1 MKRSILLIFATIFFM
16 AGEMFGGSVVTQRV
30 VNACGFVK
38 GSTTLSLSG
47 QMNAAAMQ
55 SISSGNAMAV
65 YNYLD
70 SYLTFPTVFPKTKAG
85 YGEKTKTRNVSINAK
100 NGKFKWKE
108 KDVTNCFAFATG
120 GERIRPD
127 KAVLKSQGTIDTANL
142 AELET
147 KRLTVYDKLCG
158 DHRLG
163 DLASLVFALQQKGK
177 NYKFSYNENDIQ
189 AKVSVD
195 SKGRVTAKYALS
207 SEAAFPAT
215 LEKERIFTNKYDYT
229 LVIVGDGDVRSA
241 FYGPDKVEF
250 RVAENVDKFRYFAYK
265 DTKVTN
271 VFMTLEL
278 EDDTE
283 VQAVFG
289 SYDFSLEIVGN
300 GSASA
305 EFIGPDE
312 VEVKVTE
319 NKDKFRYFTVNGE
332 RCPDSEMTL
341 VLEEDTAVEAVFG
354 SYDFSLEIVGNG
366 SASAEFIGPDEVEVK
381 VTENKDKFRYFT
393 VNGERC
399 PDSEMTLVLEE
410 DTAVEAVFGSYDF
423 SLEIVGNGSASAE
436 FIGPDEVEVKVTE
449 NKDKFRYFT
458 VNGERCPD
466 SEMTLVLE
474 EDTAAEA
481 VFGTYDLRL
490 SVFGKGSASYAFVGP
505 DEVVIRAVNGEEF
518 FDYYEWDENVSYE
531 NPLKLTLAKDTELLA
546 AFKEGKKFLV
556 VDLSA
561 GADAESYPVSWL
573 DDEPEGGWT
582 KEYKTTKLVLRRIEP
597 GTFMMGNS
605 YRYRKVTLTKVFYIG
620 VFEMT
625 QGQYE
630 LITGE
635 NPSRYRGADRPMEN
649 TTQARLRGADKGAAW
664 PESYEIDE
672 DSFFGKFRAK
682 TSLTFDL
689 PTEAQWEYACRA
701 GTTTDLNSGKNL
713 NEQNLREV
721 GRFRYN
727 ADDGKSRYKE
737 HAAVGSYLPNNWGL
751 YDMHGNI
758 FELCL
763 DWYKPILDSDEVI
776 DPKGQKDEKMGNYR
790 VARGGGWLCAAED
803 CCSYTRW
810 GITPDGKGI
819 SAYGFRAAIIQE

>member
-1 MKRSILLIFATIFFM
+1 MKRSVLLIAAMIFFM
-16 AGEMFGGSVVTQRV
+16 AEATFAGSVITQSV
-30 VNACGFVK
+30 VNACGFIK
-38 GSTTLSLSG
+38 GSTTLNLSG
-47 QMNAAAMQ
+47 QMNPAAMQ
-55 SISSGNAMAV
+55 SISDGNAMTIQ
-65 YNYLD
+65 NSLD
-70 SYLTFPTVFPKTKAG
+70 SYLTFPTLLPTTKAG
-85 YGEKTKTRNVSINAK
+85 YGTKNGTQNISVKTK
-100 NGKFKWKE
+100 NGKFKWTE
-108 KDVTNCFAFATG
+108 KDVTPYFTFVTG
-120 GERIRPD
+120 EERIPTS
-127 KAVLKSQGTIDTANL
+127 KAVLKSKGTVDTSQL

-147 KRLTVYDKLCG
+147 KKLTVFDKLCSDQG
-158 DHRLG
+158 LG
-163 DLASLVFALQQKGK
+163 YLASLVINLQQKGK
-177 NYKFSYNENDIQ
+177 NYKFSYNENDLK
-189 AKVSVD
+189 AKVSVN
-195 SKGRVTAKYALS
+195 SKGKATAKYTLS
-207 SEAAFPAT
+207 REIAFPAILDEHT
-215 LEKERIFTNKYDYT
+215 FTNKYDYS
-229 LVIVGDGDVRSA
+229 LKIIGDGDVSSA
-241 FYGPDKVEF
+241 FSGPDQVEF
-250 RVAENVDKFRYFAYK
+250 RVVENNDKFRYFSYK
-265 DTKVTN
+265 GTKVTN
-271 VFMTLEL
+271 DFMTLEL
-278 EDDTE
+278 LEDTE

-289 SYDFSLEIVGN
+289 TYDFSLKIVGE
-300 GSASA
+300 GDASA

-319 NKDKFRYFTVNGE
+319 NKDKFR
-332 RCPDSEMTL
+332 C
-341 VLEEDTAVEAVFG
+341 
-354 SYDFSLEIVGNG
+354 
-366 SASAEFIGPDEVEVK
+366 
-381 VTENKDKFRYFT
+381 
-393 VNGERC
+393 
-399 PDSEMTLVLEE
+399 
-410 DTAVEAVFGSYDF
+410 
-423 SLEIVGNGSASAE
+423 
-436 FIGPDEVEVKVTE
+436 
-449 NKDKFRYFT
+449 FT

-474 EDTAAEA
+474 EDTAAEV

-531 NPLKLTLAKDTELLA
+531 NPLKLTLAKDTDLLV

-597 GTFMMGNS
+597 GTFMMGHS

-810 GITPDGKGI
+810 GIPPDLKGI
-819 SAYGFRAAIIQE
+819 TAYGFRAAIIQE

>member
-47 QMNAAAMQ
+47 KLNDIAMQ

-65 YNYLD
+65 HNYLD
-70 SYLTFPTVFPKTKAG
+70 GYLTFPTVFPKTKAG

-147 KRLTVYDKLCG
+147 QRLTVYDKLCA
-158 DHRLG
+158 DQRLG
-163 DLASLVFALQQKGK
+163 YLASLAFTLQQKGK
-177 NYKFSYNENDIQ
+177 NYKLSYNKNDLQ

-354 SYDFSLEIVGNG
+354 SYDFSLKVVGSG
-366 SASAEFIGPDEVEVK
+366 SASVIFTEIDE
-381 VTENKDKFRYFT
+381 
-393 VNGERC
+393 
-399 PDSEMTLVLEE
+399 
-410 DTAVEAVFGSYDF
+410 A
-423 SLEIVGNGSASAE
+423 
-436 FIGPDEVEVKVTE
+436 EVKVTE

>member
-1 MKRSILLIFATIFFM
+1 MKKSILFISATIFFM

-47 QMNAAAMQ
+47 KLNDIAMQ

-65 YNYLD
+65 HNYLD
-70 SYLTFPTVFPKTKAG
+70 GYLTFPTLLSATKAG
-85 YGEKTKTRNVSINAK
+85 YGKKTETGNVSVNAK

-142 AELET
+142 AELEI

-189 AKVSVD
+189 AKVSVN
-195 SKGRVTAKYALS
+195 SKGKVTAKYALS

-393 VNGERC
+393 VNGE
-399 PDSEMTLVLEE
+399 
-410 DTAVEAVFGSYDF
+410 
-423 SLEIVGNGSASAE
+423 I
-436 FIGPDEVEVKVTE
+436 
-449 NKDKFRYFT
+449 
-458 VNGERCPD
+458 CPD

-713 NEQNLREV
+713 NDQNLGEV

-727 ADDGKSRYKE
+727 TEDGKSRYKE

-776 DPKGQKDEKMGNYR
+776 DPKGQKDETMGNYR
-790 VARGGGWLCAAED
+790 VARGGGWLCAAND

>member
-1 MKRSILLIFATIFFM
+1 MKKSILFISATIFFM

-47 QMNAAAMQ
+47 KLNDIAMQ

-65 YNYLD
+65 HNYLD
-70 SYLTFPTVFPKTKAG
+70 GYLTFPTLLSATKAG
-85 YGEKTKTRNVSINAK
+85 YGKKTETGNVSVNAK

-189 AKVSVD
+189 AKVSVN
-195 SKGRVTAKYALS
+195 SKGKVTAKYALS

-289 SYDFSLEIVGN
+289 S
-300 GSASA
+300 
-305 EFIGPDE
+305 
-312 VEVKVTE
+312 
-319 NKDKFRYFTVNGE
+319 
-332 RCPDSEMTL
+332 
-341 VLEEDTAVEAVFG
+341 
-354 SYDFSLEIVGNG
+354 
-366 SASAEFIGPDEVEVK
+366 
-381 VTENKDKFRYFT
+381 
-393 VNGERC
+393 
-399 PDSEMTLVLEE
+399 
-410 DTAVEAVFGSYDF
+410 
-423 SLEIVGNGSASAE
+423 
-436 FIGPDEVEVKVTE
+436 
-449 NKDKFRYFT
+449 
-458 VNGERCPD
+458 
-466 SEMTLVLE
+466 
-474 EDTAAEA
+474 
-481 VFGTYDLRL
+481 YDLRL

-810 GITPDGKGI
+810 GMTPDHKGI

>member
-1 MKRSILLIFATIFFM
+1 MKKSILFISATIFFM

-47 QMNAAAMQ
+47 KLNDIAMQ

-65 YNYLD
+65 HNYLD
-70 SYLTFPTVFPKTKAG
+70 GYLTFPTLLSATKAG
-85 YGEKTKTRNVSINAK
+85 YGKKTETGNVSVNAK

-189 AKVSVD
+189 AKVSVN
-195 SKGRVTAKYALS
+195 SKGKVTAKYALS

-289 SYDFSLEIVGN
+289 SYD
-300 GSASA
+300 
-305 EFIGPDE
+305 
-312 VEVKVTE
+312 
-319 NKDKFRYFTVNGE
+319 
-332 RCPDSEMTL
+332 
-341 VLEEDTAVEAVFG
+341 
-354 SYDFSLEIVGNG
+354 
-366 SASAEFIGPDEVEVK
+366 
-381 VTENKDKFRYFT
+381 
-393 VNGERC
+393 
-399 PDSEMTLVLEE
+399 
-410 DTAVEAVFGSYDF
+410 
-423 SLEIVGNGSASAE
+423 
-436 FIGPDEVEVKVTE
+436 
-449 NKDKFRYFT
+449 
-458 VNGERCPD
+458 
-466 SEMTLVLE
+466 
-474 EDTAAEA
+474 
-481 VFGTYDLRL
+481 LRL

-505 DEVVIRAVNGEEF
+505 DEVVIRSVNGEEF

-810 GITPDGKGI
+810 GITPDLKGI
-819 SAYGFRAAIIQE
+819 TAYGFRAAIIQE

>member
-1 MKRSILLIFATIFFM
+1 MKRSILIIFATIFFM
-16 AGEMFGGSVVTQRV
+16 AGETFASSVITQRV

-47 QMNAAAMQ
+47 KLNDIAMQ

-65 YNYLD
+65 HNYLD
-70 SYLTFPTVFPKTKAG
+70 GYLTFPTLLSATKAG
-85 YGEKTKTRNVSINAK
+85 YGKKTETGNVSVNAK

-189 AKVSVD
+189 AKVSVN
-195 SKGRVTAKYALS
+195 SKGKVTAKYALS
-207 SEAAFPAT
+207 SEAAFPAM

-312 VEVKVTE
+312 
-319 NKDKFRYFTVNGE
+319 
-332 RCPDSEMTL
+332 
-341 VLEEDTAVEAVFG
+341 A
-354 SYDFSLEIVGNG
+354 
-366 SASAEFIGPDEVEVK
+366 
-381 VTENKDKFRYFT
+381 
-393 VNGERC
+393 
-399 PDSEMTLVLEE
+399 
-410 DTAVEAVFGSYDF
+410 
-423 SLEIVGNGSASAE
+423 
-436 FIGPDEVEVKVTE
+436 EVKVTE

-810 GITPDGKGI
+810 GMTPDHKGI

>member
-1 MKRSILLIFATIFFM
+1 MKKSILLIVATILFM
-16 AGEMFGGSVVTQRV
+16 AGETFASSVITQRV

-47 QMNAAAMQ
+47 KLNDIAMQ

-65 YNYLD
+65 HNYLD
-70 SYLTFPTVFPKTKAG
+70 GYLTFPTLLSATKAG
-85 YGEKTKTRNVSINAK
+85 YGKKTETGNVSVNAK

-189 AKVSVD
+189 AKVSVN
-195 SKGRVTAKYALS
+195 SKGKVTAKYALS

-283 VQAVFG
+283 VQ
-289 SYDFSLEIVGN
+289 
-300 GSASA
+300 
-305 EFIGPDE
+305 
-312 VEVKVTE
+312 
-319 NKDKFRYFTVNGE
+319 
-332 RCPDSEMTL
+332 
-341 VLEEDTAVEAVFG
+341 
-354 SYDFSLEIVGNG
+354 
-366 SASAEFIGPDEVEVK
+366 
-381 VTENKDKFRYFT
+381 
-393 VNGERC
+393 
-399 PDSEMTLVLEE
+399 
-410 DTAVEAVFGSYDF
+410 AVFGSYDF

-605 YRYRKVTLTKVFYIG
+605 YHYRKVTLTKVFYIG

>member
-47 QMNAAAMQ
+47 KLNDIAMQ

-65 YNYLD
+65 HNYLD
-70 SYLTFPTVFPKTKAG
+70 GYLTFPTLLSATKAG
-85 YGEKTKTRNVSINAK
+85 YGKKTETGNVSVNAK

-189 AKVSVD
+189 AKVSVN
-195 SKGRVTAKYALS
+195 SKGKVTAKYALS

-229 LVIVGDGDVRSA
+229 LVIVGDGDARSA

-354 SYDFSLEIVGNG
+354 SYDFSLKVVGSG
-366 SASAEFIGPDEVEVK
+366 SASVIFTEIDE
-381 VTENKDKFRYFT
+381 
-393 VNGERC
+393 
-399 PDSEMTLVLEE
+399 
-410 DTAVEAVFGSYDF
+410 A
-423 SLEIVGNGSASAE
+423 
-436 FIGPDEVEVKVTE
+436 EVKVTE

-474 EDTAAEA
+474 EDTAAEV

-531 NPLKLTLAKDTELLA
+531 NPLKLTLAKDTDLLV

-597 GTFMMGNS
+597 GTFMMGHS

-810 GITPDGKGI
+810 GIPPDLKGI
-819 SAYGFRAAIIQE
+819 TAYGFRAAIIQE